1 MIHYLIFNLIVAH
14 ILGDFY
20 LQTNKS
26 CENKFLHSVKGK
38 SLWLHSLIIGILSW
52 IAIWDFCGWWL
63 ALGIM
68 TLHFLTDWLKSYTQ
82 SKMCILTTNAQ
93 NEVVPGESKR
103 NDLWIFLADQIVH
116 IAIIVVGAYIWF
128 SAYSNRNN
136 DWSLPEYL
144 QDFIINHPL
153 RLKTMVGLL
162 LALKPANILIL
173 FILETCK
180 VNINPTKNDEHGNF
194 HSGELIGWLERGLI
208 LVFVIMSQYEAIGF
222 LIAAKSILRFS
233 EASKGDEKSEY
244 VLTGTLLSL
253 AIALCLGILVLKMH
267 L

>member
-1 MIHYLIFNLIVAH
+1 MYATISADAVSSTSLSKEAMIELNERLKKCLSTLELRYQGFWGRI
-14 ILGDFY
+14 
-20 LQTNKS
+20 
-26 CENKFLHSVKGK
+26 VKGDSIECVMDFPEDAFEAALILKTLVK
-38 SLWLHSLIIGILSW
+38 SFEPSDVNDSKRFNRYGLRIAIGI
-52 IAIWDFCGWWL
+52 
-63 ALGIM
+63 
-68 TLHFLTDWLKSYTQ
+68 
-82 SKMCILTTNAQ
+82 
-93 NEVVPGESKR
+93 GEM
-103 NDLWIFLADQIVH
+103 
-116 IAIIVVGAYIWF
+116 
-128 SAYSNRNN
+128 
-136 DWSLPEYL
+136 
-144 QDFIINHPL
+144 
-153 RLKTMVGLL
+153 KTMVGLL

-173 FILETCK
+173 LILETCK

>member
-1 MIHYLIFNLIVAH
+1 MYATISADVVSSTSLSKEAMIELNERLKKCLSTLELRYQGFWGRI
-14 ILGDFY
+14 
-20 LQTNKS
+20 
-26 CENKFLHSVKGK
+26 VKGDSIECVMDFPEDAFEAALILKTLVK
-38 SLWLHSLIIGILSW
+38 SFEPSDVNDSKRFNRYGLRIAIGI
-52 IAIWDFCGWWL
+52 
-63 ALGIM
+63 
-68 TLHFLTDWLKSYTQ
+68 
-82 SKMCILTTNAQ
+82 
-93 NEVVPGESKR
+93 GEM
-103 NDLWIFLADQIVH
+103 
-116 IAIIVVGAYIWF
+116 
-128 SAYSNRNN
+128 
-136 DWSLPEYL
+136 
-144 QDFIINHPL
+144 
-153 RLKTMVGLL
+153 KTMVGWL
-162 LALKPANILIL
+162 LALKPANILIFL
-173 FILETCK
+173 ILETCK

>member
-1 MIHYLIFNLIVAH
+1 MIIYLIFNLIIAH

-20 LQTNKS
+20 LQTKKS
-26 CENKFLHSVKGK
+26 CENKFLYSAQGK
-38 SLWLHSLIIGILSW
+38 SLWLHSLIIGALSW
-52 IAIWDFCGWWL
+52 IAIWDFRGWWL
-63 ALGIM
+63 ALSIM
-68 TLHFLTDWLKSYTQ
+68 VIHFLTDWLKSYVQ
-82 SKMCILTTNAQ
+82 SKMDVLTTNAQ
-93 NEVVPGESKR
+93 KEVIPGKNKQ
-103 NDLWIFLADQIVH
+103 NDLWLFLADQIMH
-116 IAIIVVGAYIWF
+116 IAIIIVCTSVWL
-128 SAYSNRNN
+128 SVNS
-136 DWSLPEYL
+136 DWSIPECL

-153 RLKTMVGLL
+153 RLNTMVGLL

-173 FILETCK
+173 LILETCK
-180 VNINPTKNDEHGNF
+180 VNVSPTKNDEHGNF

-253 AIALCLGILVLKMH
+253 AIALFLGILVLKMQ

>member
-1 MIHYLIFNLIVAH
+1 MYATISADVVSSTSLSKEAMIELNERLKKCLSTLELRYQGFWGRI
-14 ILGDFY
+14 
-20 LQTNKS
+20 
-26 CENKFLHSVKGK
+26 VKGDSIECVMDFPEDAFEAALILKTLVK
-38 SLWLHSLIIGILSW
+38 SFEPSDVNDSKRFNRYGLRIAIGI
-52 IAIWDFCGWWL
+52 
-63 ALGIM
+63 
-68 TLHFLTDWLKSYTQ
+68 
-82 SKMCILTTNAQ
+82 
-93 NEVVPGESKR
+93 GEM
-103 NDLWIFLADQIVH
+103 
-116 IAIIVVGAYIWF
+116 
-128 SAYSNRNN
+128 
-136 DWSLPEYL
+136 
-144 QDFIINHPL
+144 
-153 RLKTMVGLL
+153 KTMVGLL

-173 FILETCK
+173 LILETCK

-253 AIALCLGILVLKMH
+253 AIALCLGILVLKMQ

>member
-1 MIHYLIFNLIVAH
+1 MYATISADVVSSTALSKEAMIELNERLKKCLSTLELRYQGFWGRI
-14 ILGDFY
+14 
-20 LQTNKS
+20 
-26 CENKFLHSVKGK
+26 VKGDSIECVMDFPEDAFEAALILKTLVK
-38 SLWLHSLIIGILSW
+38 SFEPSDVNDSKRFNRYGLRIAIGI
-52 IAIWDFCGWWL
+52 
-63 ALGIM
+63 
-68 TLHFLTDWLKSYTQ
+68 
-82 SKMCILTTNAQ
+82 
-93 NEVVPGESKR
+93 GEM
-103 NDLWIFLADQIVH
+103 
-116 IAIIVVGAYIWF
+116 
-128 SAYSNRNN
+128 
-136 DWSLPEYL
+136 
-144 QDFIINHPL
+144 
-153 RLKTMVGLL
+153 KTMVGLL

-173 FILETCK
+173 LILETCK

>member
-1 MIHYLIFNLIVAH
+1 MYATISADVVSSTSLSKEAMIELNERLKKCLSTLELRYQGFWGRI
-14 ILGDFY
+14 
-20 LQTNKS
+20 
-26 CENKFLHSVKGK
+26 VKGDSIECVMDFPEDAFEAALILKTLVK
-38 SLWLHSLIIGILSW
+38 SFEPSDVNDSKRFNRYGLRIAIGI
-52 IAIWDFCGWWL
+52 
-63 ALGIM
+63 
-68 TLHFLTDWLKSYTQ
+68 
-82 SKMCILTTNAQ
+82 
-93 NEVVPGESKR
+93 GEM
-103 NDLWIFLADQIVH
+103 
-116 IAIIVVGAYIWF
+116 
-128 SAYSNRNN
+128 
-136 DWSLPEYL
+136 
-144 QDFIINHPL
+144 
-153 RLKTMVGLL
+153 KTMVGLL

-173 FILETCK
+173 LILETCK

-222 LIAAKSILRFS
+222 VIAAKSILRFS

>member
-1 MIHYLIFNLIVAH
+1 MYATISADVVSSTSLLKEAMIELNERLKKCLSTLELRYQGFWGRI
-14 ILGDFY
+14 
-20 LQTNKS
+20 
-26 CENKFLHSVKGK
+26 VKGDSIECVMDFPEDAFEAALILKTLVK
-38 SLWLHSLIIGILSW
+38 SFEPSDVNDSKRFNRYGLRIAIGI
-52 IAIWDFCGWWL
+52 
-63 ALGIM
+63 
-68 TLHFLTDWLKSYTQ
+68 
-82 SKMCILTTNAQ
+82 
-93 NEVVPGESKR
+93 GEM
-103 NDLWIFLADQIVH
+103 
-116 IAIIVVGAYIWF
+116 
-128 SAYSNRNN
+128 
-136 DWSLPEYL
+136 
-144 QDFIINHPL
+144 
-153 RLKTMVGLL
+153 KTMVGLL

-173 FILETCK
+173 LILETCK

>member
-1 MIHYLIFNLIVAH
+1 MYATISADVVSSTSLSKEAMIELNERLKKCLSTLELRYQGFWGH
-14 ILGDFY
+14 I
-20 LQTNKS
+20 
-26 CENKFLHSVKGK
+26 VKGDSIECVMDFPEYAFEAALILKTLVK
-38 SLWLHSLIIGILSW
+38 SFEPSDVNDSKRFNRYGLRIAIGI
-52 IAIWDFCGWWL
+52 
-63 ALGIM
+63 
-68 TLHFLTDWLKSYTQ
+68 
-82 SKMCILTTNAQ
+82 
-93 NEVVPGESKR
+93 GEM
-103 NDLWIFLADQIVH
+103 
-116 IAIIVVGAYIWF
+116 
-128 SAYSNRNN
+128 
-136 DWSLPEYL
+136 
-144 QDFIINHPL
+144 
-153 RLKTMVGLL
+153 KTMVGLL

-173 FILETCK
+173 LILETCK

-194 HSGELIGWLERGLI
+194 HSGELICWLERGLI